1 MRIRKC
7 ASRLLGSS
15 YFSSA
20 PAGPATPGFELPLS
34 TTTTPT
40 PTPYPGAT
48 ESRGGV
54 VCFASG
60 TASAEPCELNR
71 SPWDLI
77 GELDHSDPQEEDI
90 VDKYFVHVACR
101 ASWLFPTS
109 SSRPTTAKGPKA
121 EEGLAAGDEVSAKP
135 QHQKV
140 TKKMVK
146 KPPTK
151 KKEVEKEG
159 EESELNKR
167 VKVKK
172 DEVEAKP
179 AAVVVPSGEAQVWT
193 CKKNDGK
200 RWHCQ
205 RRVSRPNSLCDY
217 HFEQKRSYY
226 NNPLF
231 ESPSETALAPP
242 ADCLPAPAPS
252 KPCSKASTSSKARKK
267 KVADAGEGFYYYAGF
282 GPFHTKRQC
291 RSSNMQE
298 PTPVEQEE
306 KEERRQEKDAA
317 PTTKRWSSEDDHQPL
332 AIVVGARDELSRSD
346 SEDIAGIA
354 GGDEESSD
362 DALICN
368 GNGALRAAINSDT
381 KKKCQVRKRWR
392 KPVKARSL
400 KSLM

>member
-20 PAGPATPGFELPLS
+20 PPVPATPGFELPLP
-34 TTTTPT
+34 TTTT

-48 ESRGGV
+48 ESRGGA
-54 VCFASG
+54 VCFASA

-109 SSRPTTAKGPKA
+109 SSRPTTAKA
-121 EEGLAAGDEVSAKP
+121 EEGLAAGDEFSAKP

-146 KPPTK
+146 KPPAK

-172 DEVEAKP
+172 DLVEAEP
-179 AAVVVPSGEAQVWT
+179 AAVVAASGEAQVWT

-226 NNPLF
+226 NNPLY

-242 ADCLPAPAPS
+242 ADSLPAPAPS
-252 KPCSKASTSSKARKK
+252 KPCSKRYASSKARKK
-267 KVADAGEGFYYYAGF
+267 KVADSGEGFYYYTGF
-282 GPFHTKRQC
+282 GPFRTKRQC

-298 PTPVEQEE
+298 PTPVEQKEE
-306 KEERRQEKDAA
+306 EERRQEKDAA
-317 PTTKRWSSEDDHQPL
+317 PTTKPRSSEDDHQPL
-332 AIVVGARDELSRSD
+332 AIVVAARDELSSSGSD
-346 SEDIAGIA
+346 VIAGIA

-362 DALICN
+362 DARICN
-368 GNGALRAAINSDT
+368 GNGGLRAAINGDT
-381 KKKCQVRKRWR
+381 KKKSQVRKRWR